1 MHPPTTVSHRVTR
14 QGPFLL
20 QPSPRTL
27 EGGEGGDATD
37 IVYLAFGTDEDDEGE
52 GETERLGVVLVVFQD
67 GKVDVC
73 LDVEK
78 VEARWE
84 SKMVSI

>member
-1 MHPPTTVSHRVTR
+1 MM
-14 QGPFLL
+14 
-20 QPSPRTL
+20 
-27 EGGEGGDATD
+27 
-37 IVYLAFGTDEDDEGE
+37 YLAFGSGSEDGE
-52 GETERLGVVLVVFQD
+52 GETERLGVILLAFQD

-84 SKMVSI
+84 SKRVGTSRNSFVATSDPLPIGAWRRSPNVGGL